1 MLGTALLVMEGT
13 VRLVSYNIQFGRG
26 KDNRYD
32 LARIAR
38 EVEGADVIALQEVE
52 RFFKRS
58 GMVDQVAEL
67 ARLLPAYHWVYGPGL
82 DLDASAGGPD
92 GNPVHR
98 RRQFGNMLLS
108 RTPILS
114 SRVFMLPKFATL
126 KQFSLQR
133 CAVEGVIETKRGPVR
148 VYSLH
153 LTHLSDETRAPQ
165 IAALLDIHGRAP
177 LEGGA
182 WCGEPGEAWTE
193 GQEALPMPREAILMG
208 DFNMFAS
215 SPLYDR
221 IVGPIAP
228 GMGRM
233 NNPEGFVDAWVA
245 AGHGE
250 GEGATCFS
258 GGLST
263 GHRID
268 FCFVSASLAGRIRRA
283 WIDEKAQGSDH
294 QPIWTELDL

>member
-1 MLGTALLVMEGT
+1 M
-13 VRLVSYNIQFGRG
+13 RLVSYNIQFGRG

-32 LARIAR
+32 LARIAD
-38 EVEGADVIALQEVE
+38 EVGGADVIALQEVE

-82 DLDASAGGPD
+82 DLDASLNGPD
-92 GNPVHR
+92 GKPVHR

-114 SRVFMLPKFATL
+114 ARNFMLPKFATL

-133 CAVEGVIETKRGPVR
+133 CALEGIVETGRGPVR
-148 VYSLH
+148 VYSIH
-153 LTHLSDETRAPQ
+153 LTHLSDATREPQ
-165 IAALLDIHGRAP
+165 VAALLDIHRRAP
-177 LEGGA
+177 SEGGA
-182 WCGEPGEAWTE
+182 WCGELGEDWTE
-193 GQEALPMPREAILMG
+193 GHDAPAMPREAILMG
-208 DFNMFAS
+208 DFNMFTS

-221 IVGPIAP
+221 IVGPHGP
-228 GMGRM
+228 YGRM

-245 AGHGE
+245 AGRGE

-258 GGLST
+258 GSISG
-263 GHRID
+263 GRRID
-268 FCFVSASLAGRIRRA
+268 FCFVSTSLAGHIR
-283 WIDEKAQGSDH
+283 
-294 QPIWTELDL
+294 LDRREGPGLRPPADLDRDRPLILVDVSQARP